1 MTKRNIELRAR
12 FESLESNEYN
22 INDTS
27 DSILE
32 GYIIHDENEVELN
45 KDEIT
50 DGKTVSNE

>member
-45 KDEIT
+45 EEEIT